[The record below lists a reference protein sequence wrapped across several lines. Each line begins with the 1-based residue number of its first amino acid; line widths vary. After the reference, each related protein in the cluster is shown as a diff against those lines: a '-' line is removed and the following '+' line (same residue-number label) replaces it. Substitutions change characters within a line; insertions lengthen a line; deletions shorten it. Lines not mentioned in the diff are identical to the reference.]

1 MPASSKSKKA
11 EPAAQEDLLLGPH
24 VGRLVGVQDGA
35 ALVDFPENRRGPLV
49 ARSTLALSETQLQ
62 QSARRRQ
69 AVVLMFEKGDPGAP
83 LLMGLIDEPSA
94 TPHIDAVLEQRSLD
108 AVPTEARV
116 DGQTVTLEGRQE
128 VVLKCGKA
136 SITLRRNGQILL
148 KGVNIRTEAEGTQ
161 QIKGGKVQIN

>member
-1 MPASSKSKKA
+1 
-11 EPAAQEDLLLGPH
+11 
-24 VGRLVGVQDGA
+24 
-35 ALVDFPENRRGPLV
+35 
-49 ARSTLALSETQLQ
+49 
-62 QSARRRQ
+62 
-69 AVVLMFEKGDPGAP
+69 MFEKGDPGAP
-83 LLMGLIDEPSA
+83 LLMGLIHEPSA
-94 TPHIDAVLEQRSLD
+94 TPNIDAVLEQRSLD

-128 VVLKCGKA
+128 VILKCGKA